1 MASGGT
7 IMRASTKAIQSRNTT
22 KTPHNENKRKVRPV
36 QLAKIQ
42 PTSMKNK
49 MWHNWLTEENYL

>member
-1 MASGGT
+1 
-7 IMRASTKAIQSRNTT
+7 MRASTKAIQSRNTT
-22 KTPHNENKRKVRPV
+22 KTPHNENKRKVQPV

>member
-7 IMRASTKAIQSRNTT
+7 IMRASAKAIQSRNTT
-22 KTPHNENKRKVRPV
+22 QTPHNENKRKARPV
-36 QLAKIQ
+36 QPAKIQ

-49 MWHNWLTEENYL
+49 IWHNWLTEENYL